1 MVKYSSRVNTKPR
14 KSKSVKKMSTSDQP
28 SEVILQSDRN
38 DNIEPQG
45 GAISTGGAISSGGS
59 LQTGGKL
66 QKGKVGAV
74 LKKVVQNV
82 APKVRAAVQQR
93 LGVVLPMGG
102 ALPTGGAILQPEDI
116 DNLSWQQMIH
126 TLGGMD
132 LQTYHM
138 LQGLAAAH
146 LGQAHPL
153 AAPLKASLGGSF
165 IHPKNVSRM
174 ATKDIMKAP
183 NPQILSRALHNE
195 WLDMMSGK
203 DVGGGLFSSLKML
216 VKKGVAGGKK
226 ALSAIASGAKSAVR
240 ILSSGAMA
248 GQMVGKSLSNAIKQG
263 VEIANAVQPALTQLS
278 PAAGELL
285 GRGTELAQRGQ
296 AVVERGVQIGS
307 QVENVLNPI
316 LGAIDAPRVGELIPV
331 SEPQFA
337 A

>member
-14 KSKSVKKMSTSDQP
+14 KSKVAKKMTTQDQP
-28 SEVILQSDRN
+28 SEEVLTTDRA
-38 DNIEPQG
+38 DNIENLG
-45 GAISTGGAISSGGS
+45 GALQTAGSISSGGRIDKAKIAS
-59 LQTGGKL
+59 
-66 QKGKVGAV
+66 VV
-74 LKKVVQNV
+74 KKVAPIVKNV
-82 APKVRAAVQQR
+82 LPKVKAAVQQR
-93 LGVVLPMGG
+93 LGVALPMNGQ
-102 ALPTGGAILQPEDI
+102 LPQGGAILSPDQI
-116 DNLSWQQMIH
+116 DNLPWQAMIH
-126 TLGGMD
+126 TLGAMD
-132 LQTYHM
+132 LPTYHM

-195 WLDMMSGK
+195 WLDMMAGK

-216 VKKGVAGGKK
+216 VKKGVAGGKQ
-226 ALSAIASGAKSAVR
+226 ALSAIAGGAKQAVR
-240 ILSSGAMA
+240 LLSSGAMA
-248 GQMVGKSLSNAIKQG
+248 GQMAGKSLSNAIKQG
-263 VEIANAVQPALTQLS
+263 VEIANAVQPALSQLS

-285 GRGTELAQRGQ
+285 GRGTAAAQQAQALA
-296 AVVERGVQIGS
+296 ERGVQIGS
-307 QVENVLNPI
+307 QVEDVLSPI
-316 LGAIDAPRVGELIPV
+316 LGAIDAPRVGELIPA